1 MDREKGGGT
10 QYNKN
15 KGVLEGKWMY
25 QYNGKCIEIDGIKHE
40 FKYDIRKVV
49 KYEGRYVVL
58 LSIPF
63 NSQEINNIYCLDS
76 QGNLVWR
83 SEDLATLYPTI
94 KNLPYE
100 QMGIKD
106 DAIYASDFYGRNY
119 KINLDTGKI
128 EDCTI
133 VK

>member
-1 MDREKGGGT
+1 
-10 QYNKN
+10 
-15 KGVLEGKWMY
+15 MY
-25 QYNGKCIEIDGIKHE
+25 QYNNKGIEINRIKHE
-40 FKYDIRKVV
+40 FNFNIRKVV
-49 KYEGRYVVL
+49 KYEGRYIVL

-63 NSQEINNIYCLDS
+63 DSQEINNIYCLDS
-76 QGNLVWR
+76 QANLVWR
-83 SEDLATLYPTI
+83 SEDLATLYPKI

-128 EDCTI
+128 EDCAI
-133 VK
+133 VKWLKIC